1 MQVQEEM
8 ARRSEK
14 YSNSGKRSRYS
25 ANHAFTQIVFCANC
39 GAIFKRLHWSNRGK
53 KTIVWRCSTRL
64 ANKEA
69 CAARTIREEELQE
82 GFLIAV
88 REIIKNSGEYIR
100 ILNENL
106 ELAIHQANPE
116 SVENLDAR
124 MAELQHEL
132 IDRTERH
139 ENIDE
144 LAEELLRL
152 RELRSQTVMDD
163 AAKNEHQKRI
173 KELQAFIRSQQKG
186 LEFDETL
193 VRHLLERVTVFPDN
207 LLFTFRS
214 GVTVTV
220 EK

>member
-1 MQVQEEM
+1 
-8 ARRSEK
+8 
-14 YSNSGKRSRYS
+14 
-25 ANHAFTQIVFCANC
+25 
-39 GAIFKRLHWSNRGK
+39 
-53 KTIVWRCSTRL
+53 
-64 ANKEA
+64 
-69 CAARTIREEELQE
+69 
-82 GFLIAV
+82 
-88 REIIKNSGEYIR
+88 
-100 ILNENL
+100 
-106 ELAIHQANPE
+106 
-116 SVENLDAR
+116 

-144 LAEELLRL
+144 LAEEIFRL
-152 RELRSQTVMDD
+152 QELRSQTVMDD
-163 AAKNEHQKRI
+163 AAKSEHQKRI
-173 KELQAFIRSQQKG
+173 KGLQAFIRSQQKG

>member
-1 MQVQEEM
+1 M
-8 ARRSEK
+8 
-14 YSNSGKRSRYS
+14 
-25 ANHAFTQIVFCANC
+25 
-39 GAIFKRLHWSNRGK
+39 
-53 KTIVWRCSTRL
+53 
-64 ANKEA
+64 
-69 CAARTIREEELQE
+69 QE
-82 GFLIAV
+82 GFLMAV
-88 REIIKNSGEYIR
+88 REIIENSDEYIQ

-106 ELAIHQANPE
+106 ELAIKQANPE

-139 ENIDE
+139 ENFDD
-144 LAEELLRL
+144 LAEEIFRL
-152 RELRSQTVMDD
+152 RELRSQIVMDD

-173 KELQAFIRSQQKG
+173 KELQAFIKCQPKE

-193 VRHLLERVTVFPDN
+193 VRHLLERVTVFSDN
-207 LLFTFRS
+207 MLFAFKS

>member
-1 MQVQEEM
+1 M
-8 ARRSEK
+8 
-14 YSNSGKRSRYS
+14 
-25 ANHAFTQIVFCANC
+25 
-39 GAIFKRLHWSNRGK
+39 
-53 KTIVWRCSTRL
+53 
-64 ANKEA
+64 
-69 CAARTIREEELQE
+69 
-82 GFLIAV
+82 AV
-88 REIIKNSGEYIR
+88 REIIKNSSEYIS
-100 ILNENL
+100 ILNVNL
-106 ELAIHQANPE
+106 ELAIQQVNLE

-132 IDRTERH
+132 IDRMERH

-144 LAEELLRL
+144 LAEEIFRL

-173 KELQAFIRSQQKG
+173 KELQAFIRSQLKG
-186 LEFDETL
+186 LEYDETL
-193 VRHLLERVTVFPDN
+193 VRHLLERVTVFPDD